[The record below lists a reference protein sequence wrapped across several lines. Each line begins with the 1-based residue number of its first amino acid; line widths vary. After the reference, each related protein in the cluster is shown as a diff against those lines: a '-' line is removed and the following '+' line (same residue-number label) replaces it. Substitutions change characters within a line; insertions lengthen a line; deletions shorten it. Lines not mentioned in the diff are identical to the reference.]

1 MVETLVIILL
11 LVLLFGGEPLQKQNE
26 ESLKRLTDFE
36 TSKGSR

>member
-11 LVLLFGGEPLQKQNE
+11 LVLLFDGEPLQKQNE
-26 ESLKRLTDFE
+26 EILKRLTDFE

>member
-11 LVLLFGGEPLQKQNE
+11 LVLLFDGEPLQKQNE
-26 ESLKRLTDFE
+26 ENLKRLTDFE